1 LPRFTGAGGLARYQE
16 ITMKTLL
23 SSRVVLGAAVAT
35 TSLVLLA
42 GCDRRPT
49 DVPPPTTSEMERD
62 RDRTSNPPMPPSSP
76 AMPAP
81 GANPTPPAS
90 SPATPAPGGTT
101 Q

>member
-1 LPRFTGAGGLARYQE
+1 MRN
-16 ITMKTLL
+16 LL
-23 SSRVVLGAAVAT
+23 SSRLLSGVAVAT

-49 DVPPPTTSEMERD
+49 DVPPPTTNETERD
-62 RDRTSNPPMPPSSP
+62 RTTNPPMPPSAP
-76 AMPAP
+76 AVPVPETTPA
-81 GANPTPPAS
+81 PPAS

>member
-1 LPRFTGAGGLARYQE
+1 
-16 ITMKTLL
+16 MKSFV
-23 SSRVVLGAAVAT
+23 SSRMALGVAAAA

-49 DVPPPTTSEMERD
+49 DVPPPTTDETQ
-62 RDRTSNPPMPPSSP
+62 RDRTTNPPMPPSAP
-76 AMPAP
+76 AVPVPETTPA
-81 GANPTPPAS
+81 PPAS

>member
-1 LPRFTGAGGLARYQE
+1 
-16 ITMKTLL
+16 MKSLL
-23 SSRVVLGAAVAT
+23 SSRTALGVAAAA

-49 DVPPPTTSEMERD
+49 DVPPPTTGQMERD
-62 RDRTSNPPMPPSSP
+62 RTANPPMPSTAP
-76 AMPAP
+76 AA
-81 GANPTPPAS
+81 PAS

>member
-1 LPRFTGAGGLARYQE
+1 MTS
-16 ITMKTLL
+16 LL
-23 SSRVVLGAAVAT
+23 SSRMALGVAAAA

-49 DVPPPTTSEMERD
+49 DVPPPTTGEMERD
-62 RDRTSNPPMPPSSP
+62 RDRTANPPMPPTAP

-81 GANPTPPAS
+81 DAAPPAS

>member
-1 LPRFTGAGGLARYQE
+1 MKPFT
-16 ITMKTLL
+16 
-23 SSRVVLGAAVAT
+23 SSRMALGVAAAA

-49 DVPPPTTSEMERD
+49 DVPPPTTNETQ
-62 RDRTSNPPMPPSSP
+62 RDRTNPPMTPSTPAVPTPETSP
-76 AMPAP
+76 A
-81 GANPTPPAS
+81 PPAA